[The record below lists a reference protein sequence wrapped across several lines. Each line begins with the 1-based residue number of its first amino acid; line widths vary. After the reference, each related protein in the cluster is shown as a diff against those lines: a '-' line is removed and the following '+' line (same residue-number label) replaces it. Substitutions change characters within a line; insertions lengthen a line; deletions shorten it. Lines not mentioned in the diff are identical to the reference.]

1 MSRMPKLATRIPA
14 RSKKT
19 RAAPPR
25 QINVRVEP
33 AFYRALETIARQ
45 DRRSVPQAARH
56 LMEES
61 LRRRTAGRSVLDDT
75 PGTDIARLAMGG
87 GAFDWLADEPD
98 LYGADAGEPV

>member
-1 MSRMPKLATRIPA
+1 MPKMATRIPA
-14 RSKKT
+14 RAKKK
-19 RAAPPR
+19 AASPPR
-25 QINVRVEP
+25 QVNVRVGP

-56 LMEES
+56 LMEEG

-75 PGTDIARLAMGG
+75 PGANVARLAMGG
-87 GAFDWLADEPD
+87 GAFDWLAEEPD